1 MNGLEIAVVFLSV
14 AVVVLTI
21 SVVILA
27 LREDQTSVDRLTEDL
42 KKSEEKLK
50 TTIQQLGE

>member
-14 AVVVLTI
+14 AVVVLAI
-21 SVVILA
+21 SVVVLA

-50 TTIQQLGE
+50 SQQ